1 MSLKLINIVGSLNE
15 ETIEPPNIPNS
26 MNFWHGGNLNE
37 YNDVIAQKNGRY
49 EYGPGLYLITK
60 YDIAKKYSKG
70 SRKLYLVTVQNGND
84 INDMFLDENSVATF
98 IKHNVIGHMTKEV
111 KERVS
116 HHMKDGRIKA
126 FIFNNIIL
134 NSKAIRPSKTQN
146 LRQFFIDNNIDYE
159 IVENAFGFGE
169 KMMVLYDMKKI
180 INIKQIKPM
189 DEIINYDLS

>member
-1 MSLKLINIVGSLNE
+1 MSLKLINIVGLLNE

-26 MNFWHGGNLNE
+26 MNFWHGGNLGE
-37 YNDVIAQKNGRY
+37 YNDIIAQKNGRY

-84 INDMFLDENSVATF
+84 INDAFLDENSVGTF

-111 KERVS
+111 KERVL

-146 LRQFFIDNNIDYE
+146 LRQFFISNNIDYE
-159 IVENAFGFGE
+159 IVNNAFGFGE

-189 DEIINYDLS
+189 DEIVNYDLS